1 MRNETQTFSD
11 GGPTPPEGIPK
22 FIVGLSFLLST
33 FFSAFVAAYLA
44 VQGSVDKYIEAQRE
58 IKILQIQ
65 KQLKEIDEQDNK
77 ISSLRSS
84 VSQLDHKLL
93 QQTEQYNK
101 SQDKIKELE
110 QKLWKLKIIK

>member
-1 MRNETQTFSD
+1 MKNEAQTFSD

-44 VQGSVDKYIEAQRE
+44 IQGSVDKYIEANRE

-65 KQLKEIDEQDNK
+65 KQLKEMDEQDNK
-77 ISSLRSS
+77 IHSLRSS
-84 VSQLDHKLL
+84 VSKLDDKLL
-93 QQTEQYNK
+93 QQTEQYK
-101 SQDKIKELE
+101 QSQDKIKELE
-110 QKLWKLKIIK
+110 QKLRQLKIVK